1 LGSATLK
8 YTFIILPVRGH
19 GIEPLPSPETLCLLS
34 YRRIILLK
42 QKRRTFWIRLVFLLL
57 DHHGDLTLVNDLGQG
72 V

>member
-1 LGSATLK
+1 LDST
-8 YTFIILPVRGH
+8 
-19 GIEPLPSPETLCLLS
+19 
-34 YRRIILLK
+34 K